1 MLHYGSVTPHS
12 ADHVRARVVDV
23 RFDPQRVLL
32 ELDDGR
38 TLSAPLSWA
47 SRAAQL
53 PESQQRRWVL
63 VDHGRGVNWPALGQ
77 EDPEGALS
85 LWTIEQDRLYEG
97 ALAVLQQADWDSGAL
112 SARDRELVALWRL
125 EADVYNGGFLQF
137 LGNWG
142 QQDLAIAR
150 DAVQLIGA
158 ERTHTALIALQELL
172 DPVIERD
179 DVSTI
184 DDVYRLIAAAAP
196 TDSAARFDEL
206 ETELTDAM
214 EQELMRCVV
223 SAYGPAPSDV

>member
-1 MLHYGSVTPHS
+1 MTPHS
-12 ADHVRARVVDV
+12 ADHVPVHVHARIVDV
-23 RFDPQRVLL
+23 RFDSHRVLL

-38 TLSAPLSWA
+38 TLGAPLSWA

-97 ALAVLQQADWDSGAL
+97 ALAVLQRADWDAGAL

-150 DAVQLIGA
+150 DAAELIGA
-158 ERTHTALIALQELL
+158 ERTHSAIVGLQDLL
-172 DPVIERD
+172 EPIIDRD

-184 DDVYRLIAAAAP
+184 DDVYRLIAAASP
-196 TDSAARFDEL
+196 TEPAAQFDEL
-206 ETELTDAM
+206 ETELTEAM

-223 SAYGPAPSDV
+223 FAYGPAPSDV

>member
-1 MLHYGSVTPHS
+1 MTPHS
-12 ADHVRARVVDV
+12 AGHVRARIVDV
-23 RFDPQRVLL
+23 RFDAHRVLL
-32 ELDDGR
+32 QLDDGR
-38 TLSAPLSWA
+38 TLGAPLSWA

-53 PESQQRRWVL
+53 PQSQQRRWVL

-97 ALAVLQQADWDSGAL
+97 ALGVLQRAGWDTGTL

-150 DAVQLIGA
+150 DAAGLIGA
-158 ERTHTALIALQELL
+158 RRTHRAVVSLQELL
-172 DPVIERD
+172 SPLIERD
-179 DVSTI
+179 DVSSI

-196 TDSAARFDEL
+196 PDPVSRFDEL
-206 ETELTDAM
+206 EAQLTEAM

-223 SAYGPAPSDV
+223 AAYGPAPTDA